1 MAYRDL
7 AALLDLTG
15 YLCTAVDTYA
25 VDLENAAPATRQELA
40 QQCVDLSGCMSR
52 LEAQLPHH
60 APASSLAMRIRE
72 AVSEAQAAL
81 ASVSTS

>member
-1 MAYRDL
+1 MAYLDL

-25 VDLENAAPATRQELA
+25 VDIETASPATRQELA
-40 QQCVDLSGCMSR
+40 KQCVDLSRCTSR

-72 AVSEAQAAL
+72 AILEAQAAL
-81 ASVSTS
+81 ACVSTS